1 MLFHLTD
8 TPFEDVLLEF
18 PKGLAA
24 YKHYDSDIAGPT
36 RGLGDDSPLAFNQ
49 CPAIV
54 HRRATGNGGGA
65 QEVRHG
71 SHTAV
76 GMQHVGKQLGL
87 APRDGVARAAREKL
101 GWPLGSALSSLLSG
115 LFAVLSWVC
124 PCLVARSGSVE
135 QTCLT
140 RLGYFERLLRLQG
153 ARVGV
158 GEPFFFGAS
167 PSPADVALFD
177 VVTAVRHLW
186 TLDRVLGTAE
196 KLGARFPRVAALLA
210 KLEERPGI
218 KRRLEAQGGADVVQC
233 IVDKL

>member
-65 QEVRHG
+65 QEVRHV
-71 SHTAV
+71 SQTAACMQYV
-76 GMQHVGKQLGL
+76 GQQLGL
-87 APRDGVARAAREKL
+87 APRDGADAALNLSILLGCEELRNDVFYKLLVRDVLARAAREKL

-140 RLGYFERLLRLQG
+140 RLGYFE
-153 ARVGV
+153 
-158 GEPFFFGAS
+158 
-167 PSPADVALFD
+167 
-177 VVTAVRHLW
+177 
-186 TLDRVLGTAE
+186 
-196 KLGARFPRVAALLA
+196 
-210 KLEERPGI
+210 
-218 KRRLEAQGGADVVQC
+218 
-233 IVDKL
+233 